1 MDRRSFIKTA
11 VVGTVAG
18 SLSARLAAAERYFP
32 AKVDQGLFEGIN
44 RVRNPAAKS
53 PLEKGHAPIITAP
66 QTVKAGEPF
75 SVEVAVGENLHPMGP
90 THWIEFIELRIG
102 NTGAPI
108 PAESRTRIFDKYA
121 QGPTGERTNVNVGL
135 GLYFCRLATEAHGGK
150 IWVEEAE
157 LPTVFVVSLPESEP
171 LDLS

>member
-1 MDRRSFIKTA
+1 VDKEVFMDRRSFIKTA

-18 SLSARLAAAERYFP
+18 SLTARLAAAERYFP

-53 PLEKGHAPIITAP
+53 PLEKGHAPTITVP

-90 THWIEFIELRIG
+90 THWIEYIELRIG
-102 NTGAPI
+102 NEPAGRLDFQPRGFLRPKATFTVVVPRDVAP
-108 PAESRTRIFDKYA
+108 
-121 QGPTGERTNVNVGL
+121 
-135 GLYFCRLATEAHGGK
+135 GGK
-150 IWVEEAE
+150 LTLVAQQHCNLHGLWESSIDI
-157 LPTVFVVSLPESEP
+157 TVG
-171 LDLS
+171 